1 MERDELLRAVVQPLK
16 WVDSTRRSS
25 IGRSVVAHTISGFY
39 EITTGWANGQ
49 TSAARHYIKQRYP
62 DEYNAETTWHDAE
75 DAAVAFLEADYR
87 ARIAEAIRLDLITGL
102 VEALED
108 VHRHCQ
114 NSGIEN
120 ATVGERVVERCEET
134 ALLALAAFRAAG
146 GESPI

>member
-1 MERDELLRAVVQPLK
+1 MERDELLRVVVQPLK

-39 EITTGWANGQ
+39 ELTTGWANGQ

-87 ARIAEAIRLDLITGL
+87 ARIAEAIRLDLIMGL
-102 VEALED
+102 VEAARIAEGQLAMQSD
-108 VHRHCQ
+108 VWANDLGR
-114 NSGIEN
+114 
-120 ATVGERVVERCEET
+120 
-134 ALLALAAFRAAG
+134 ALAAFRAAG
-146 GESPI
+146 GEVG